1 LKGTL
6 ERGKH
11 TKINFNV
18 FCDTG
23 SIPETFISRDL
34 VKKLNLIEYAS
45 RSKSGLRTVTGEVI
59 YAFKYVKLNN
69 LLLEYDKTMFK
80 DNMHGIQNMRVRNLK
95 LYAKV
100 LDGSPYDLI
109 LGYKHMFKFQVST
122 IFSHLFS
129 STKDS
134 SNSVMEIV
142 NDNNV
147 DEETPSA
154 TESAQQSVADR
165 TA

>member
-1 LKGTL
+1 
-6 ERGKH
+6 
-11 TKINFNV
+11 
-18 FCDTG
+18 
-23 SIPETFISRDL
+23 
-34 VKKLNLIEYAS
+34 
-45 RSKSGLRTVTGEVI
+45 
-59 YAFKYVKLNN
+59 
-69 LLLEYDKTMFK
+69 
-80 DNMHGIQNMRVRNLK
+80 
-95 LYAKV
+95 
-100 LDGSPYDLI
+100 
-109 LGYKHMFKFQVST
+109 MFKFQVST

-165 TA
+165 TEDARPGIPSRLHYSAAQTSKVDNLLCDEHVDASGSNSAARTTKHAKPASGSNVQNEKVIPKA